1 MARKKMDG
9 PSRQLFAK
17 INEDVYL
24 AAKNSAAQ
32 QRISMR
38 ELLEDALRLYLS
50 SDPSEIYGAHIRK
63 LAEDDSTI
71 WDDEYLRMQAD
82 RPIGSPLELS
92 EEEAKDVA
100 RRAFE

>member
-1 MARKKMDG
+1 MARKKIDG

-17 INEDVYL
+17 INENVYL
-24 AAKNSAAQ
+24 AAKNRAAQ

-38 ELLEDALRLYLS
+38 ELLEEALEFIMYDECLEVTPS
-50 SDPSEIYGAHIRK
+50 SYRN
-63 LAEDDSTI
+63 STV
-71 WDDEYLRMQAD
+71 WDDEYLQMQAD

-92 EEEAKDVA
+92 EDEAKDVA

>member
-1 MARKKMDG
+1 MSRKKIDG

-24 AAKNSAAQ
+24 AAKSRAAQ

-38 ELLEDALRLYLS
+38 ALLENALTLYLS
-50 SDPSEIYGAHIRK
+50 SDSPAIPNLENPELSGNK
-63 LAEDDSTI
+63 STV
-71 WDDEYLRMQAD
+71 WDDEYLRMQAE

>member
-24 AAKNSAAQ
+24 AAKNRAAQ

-50 SDPSEIYGAHIRK
+50 SDSSEISDAHIPK

>member
-1 MARKKMDG
+1 MARKKIDG

-17 INEDVYL
+17 INEGVYL
-24 AAKNSAAQ
+24 AAKNRAAQ

-38 ELLEDALRLYLS
+38 ELLEEAIELYLRSDVTES
-50 SDPSEIYGAHIRK
+50 SGDRLSDRN
-63 LAEDDSTI
+63 STV
-71 WDDEYLRMQAD
+71 WDDEYLQMQAD

-92 EEEAKDVA
+92 EEEAKDIA

>member
-1 MARKKMDG
+1 MARKKIDG

-24 AAKNSAAQ
+24 AAKSRAAQ

-38 ELLEDALRLYLS
+38 ALLENALTLYLS
-50 SDPSEIYGAHIRK
+50 SDSPEIPNLESLELSGNK
-63 LAEDDSTI
+63 STV
-71 WDDEYLRMQAD
+71 WDDEYLRMQAE

>member
-1 MARKKMDG
+1 MARKKIDG

-17 INEDVYL
+17 INENVYL
-24 AAKNSAAQ
+24 AAKNRAAQ

-38 ELLEDALRLYLS
+38 ELLEEALELYLRSDVSESPDFSGDRS
-50 SDPSEIYGAHIRK
+50 SYRN
-63 LAEDDSTI
+63 STV
-71 WDDEYLRMQAD
+71 WDDEYLQMLAD

-92 EEEAKDVA
+92 EDEAKDVA

>member
-1 MARKKMDG
+1 MARKKIDG

-24 AAKNSAAQ
+24 AAKNRAAQ

-38 ELLEDALRLYLS
+38 ELLEEAIELYLR
-50 SDPSEIYGAHIRK
+50 SDV
-63 LAEDDSTI
+63 AESTDFSGDRLSDRNSTV
-71 WDDEYLRMQAD
+71 WDDEYLQMQAD

-92 EEEAKDVA
+92 EEEAKDIA